1 MDFDNDLATVKTIEM
16 DDRKGEDCCL
26 EMFTR
31 WLHGRAKVKPTWGSL
46 VGMLV
51 DIEQVTLA
59 DTIKEALQKL
69 TEEMDY
75 SDSLPMSQNP
85 VKSFASILKQSYVQ
99 NLTPVVSE
107 VWHASTMHWV
117 EPMLIETREGSAN
130 TKTILPG
137 EKIHYAKILEGA
149 EPDWHVMVSGNPGMG
164 KTVLCFKVCEFW
176 ATTELDKFELVFFIS
191 LQNSEE
197 LSAKTI
203 KELVLHN
210 CPSEIRKDIEDFL
223 QKNGGKGSL
232 FIVDGWDRLN
242 KRSIEKDLTELLYK
256 KLYPL
261 ASVIVTCRTSV
272 SSELLKIPTIGR
284 SFTLTGFSNE
294 DIKSYAS
301 SPSLA
306 DALEKNKL
314 VEEICTNPFN
324 CAIICQLWDPLNEM
338 PCKSLTDLYMQLVLR
353 TIYHEVKRSFPQYE
367 KKFSGIESTESIPE
381 EMQPLWKSLCM
392 LAFISIRDNKNSFKE
407 DELELEKFPEKAPLV
422 CFGLGLLHSKV
433 TFKGIGSPVTFEFV
447 YFMYQQ
453 FLAAHHLQT
462 LSHGTQKEVDKMCKL
477 FKATCFQY
485 AWRFY
490 FGLSR
495 KKEINEDILYY
506 CFTPSEY
513 YKNNYKL
520 HLCHCAYEARSK
532 RVDVLAVLNIGRKFG
547 PFNGQLTLLDCT
559 AIAHVLSKTLA
570 YEFPNH
576 SEVEL
581 SIKLNYNHIG
591 EEGLINVLKNVEGA
605 LKNKLS
611 ILCLCDNGVT
621 KKVIDCLYSAYTELQ
636 SLKRLELATNP
647 LGNPGIVRL
656 SELLQDLE
664 RLTVL
669 NVRNTEFTEEAAPQ
683 LISVLS
689 NLKNLKELNL
699 SMNRLGSSAVK
710 DLSKALQSLG
720 NLEEL
725 RVKAV
730 FGRDSSEEVDTALG
744 SLLEAASLHCKA
756 LHKLDLSD
764 NYLGEGSIRS
774 LAMCLV
780 ALTDLD
786 TLWLDQV
793 HLSDESLSSL
803 RNHLSTLRKGQ
814 SAATANPKKS
824 VTLYL
829 LNCSITAT
837 GLSHIADAVAS
848 GLLPVA
854 GLNMSKNPFGPEGA
868 HHICKILET
877 GDCKTAELR
886 CASCKLGTIPAL
898 RIFRSLTRN
907 TSLAQLFLNDNGIGD
922 DGASKEEISS
932 ALPEPEAV
940 NHTLK
945 TLGLSHNN
953 LTGSNSD
960 ISIFLAVLKMFNSIE
975 SLSTNDCKLTTG
987 DIINLQKEIAKSA
1000 SSEFVK
1006 KWELKKWNLKKNG
1019 LDSRGVNVLKDI
1031 VNKAPS
1037 LSEVFLDG
1045 NIGCHSRAHD
1055 GLQKLLEK
1063 RKVRNILS

>member
-1 MDFDNDLATVKTIEM
+1 MDFDSDQATIKTIEM
-16 DDRKGEDCCL
+16 GNRKREDCCL

-51 DIEQVTLA
+51 DIELVTLA

-75 SDSLPMSQNP
+75 SDSFPMSQNP
-85 VKSFASILKQSYVQ
+85 VKSFASILKQTYIQ
-99 NLTPVVSE
+99 NPTPVVNE

-117 EPMLIETREGSAN
+117 EPMLIETREGSASA
-130 TKTILPG
+130 KTILPG
-137 EKIHYAKILEGA
+137 EKIHYTKILEGA

-164 KTVLCFKVCEFW
+164 KTVLCFKVCELW

-197 LSAKTI
+197 ISAKTI
-203 KELVLHN
+203 KELVLQN

-232 FIVDGWDRLN
+232 FVVDGWDRLN
-242 KRSIEKDLTELLYK
+242 KNKLKKELTELLYR

-272 SSELLKIPTIGR
+272 SSELLKFSTISR

-294 DIKSYAS
+294 DIESYAS

-324 CAIICQLWDPLNEM
+324 CAIICQLLDPLNEM
-338 PCKSLTDLYMQLVLR
+338 PCESLTDLYMQLVLR

-367 KKFSGIESTESIPE
+367 KKFSGIQSTESIPE

-407 DELELEKFPEKAPLV
+407 DELKLEKLPEKVPLV
-422 CFGLGLLHSKV
+422 CFGLGLLHSRV
-433 TFKGIGSPVTFEFV
+433 AFKGIGYPVTFGFV
-447 YFMYQQ
+447 HFMYQQ

-462 LSHGTQKEVDKMCKL
+462 LSHGTRKEVDKMCEL
-477 FKATCFQY
+477 FKATRFQY

-495 KKEINEDILYY
+495 KKEINEYVLYH

-532 RVDVLAVLNIGRKFG
+532 IVDELAVLNIGRKFG
-547 PFNGQLTLLDCT
+547 PFNGQLTLHDCT
-559 AIAHVLSKTLA
+559 AIGHVLSKTLA
-570 YEFPNH
+570 YEFQNR

-581 SIKLNYNHIG
+581 NIKLNYNHIG
-591 EEGLINVLKNVEGA
+591 EVGLINIFQILEGA
-605 LKNKLS
+605 SNNKLS

-621 KKVIDCLYSAYTELQ
+621 ENVIDCLYSAYSELQ

-647 LGNPGIVRL
+647 LGNPAIVKL

-664 RLTVL
+664 NLRVL
-669 NVRNTEFTEEAAPQ
+669 NVRNTAFTEEAAPQ
-683 LISVLS
+683 LISVLP

-699 SMNRLGSSAVK
+699 SMNRLGSLAVK
-710 DLSKALQSLG
+710 KLSVALQSLG

-730 FGRDSSEEVDTALG
+730 FGEDSSEEVDTALG
-744 SLLEAASLHCKA
+744 SLLEAASLHCKS

-764 NYLGEGSIRS
+764 NYLGECSIRS
-774 LAMCLV
+774 LAMCLI

-803 RNHLSTLRKGQ
+803 RNHLSTFREGQ
-814 SAATANPKKS
+814 SAATVNPRKS

-829 LNCSITAT
+829 LNCGITAT

-848 GLLPVA
+848 GLLPIA
-854 GLNMSKNPFGPEGA
+854 ELNMSKNPLGPEGA

-877 GDCKTAELR
+877 EDCQIAELR
-886 CASCKLGTIPAL
+886 CLCCKLGTIPAL
-898 RIFRSLTRN
+898 RIFHSLSRN
-907 TSLAQLFLNDNGIGD
+907 TSLAHLFLNDNGIGA
-922 DGASKEEISS
+922 DGISKEEISS

-945 TLGLSHNN
+945 TLGVSHNN
-953 LTGSNSD
+953 LNGSNSE
-960 ISIFLAVLKMFNSIE
+960 IFLAILKMFDSIK
-975 SLSTNDCKLTTG
+975 SLSTDDCRLTSR
-987 DIINLQKEIAKSA
+987 DIINLQKEIAKPA
-1000 SSEFVK
+1000 FSEFVK
-1006 KWELKKWNLKKNG
+1006 KWELKKWNLKKNS
-1019 LDSRGVNVLKDI
+1019 LDSRGVNVLEEI
-1031 VNKAPS
+1031 VKIVPS

-1045 NIGCHSRAHD
+1045 NIGCHSIAHD

-1063 RKVRNILS
+1063 RKVRNM